1 MRVDRRALRFVAIA
15 AVVLAALSIDPNPRG
30 PLAIAADLWLRG
42 HDEEA
47 ARWERRAAGELRDS
61 GIEPS
66 SLALSLDLS
75 PVANPGSRARLDAV
89 LDRLA
94 RDDRAKALFRALW
107 SARAGDRVSARV
119 HLESRPEDFLF
130 PRWSRLLAATGAPV
144 AR

>member
-42 HDEEA
+42 HNEEA
-47 ARWERRAAGELRDS
+47 ARWERRAAGKLRDS

-107 SARAGDRVSARV
+107 SARAGDLPSAQDAFSTWRGDDE
-119 HLESRPEDFLF
+119 L
-130 PRWSRLLAATGAPV
+130 PRKRALARAFGLDA